1 MNYTEWTMTD
11 DELKRLLTQ
20 QTEEIRAHFDRA
32 IEESRRHFDVS
43 AEGLRQ
49 EIQVVTEAVT
59 GVDRK
64 VESEAGRLDEKLER
78 GFAETQAMIKFSHV
92 ELDRRVSSLE
102 ERQEVLERSIQDL
115 QTRIDRLES
124 TTH

>member
-1 MNYTEWTMTD
+1 MFYTGCVMTD

-20 QTEEIRAHFDRA
+20 QAQETRAHFDGA
-32 IEESRRHFDVS
+32 VEQSRRHSDVTTE
-43 AEGLRQ
+43 ALRQ
-49 EIQVVTEAVT
+49 EIRLVAEAVT
-59 GVDRK
+59 GIDRRI
-64 VESEAGRLDEKLER
+64 EREIGRLDEKVER
-78 GFAETQAMIKFSHV
+78 GFAETQAMFKFSHA

-115 QTRIDRLES
+115 QARIDRLES